1 MGSVAEILLFIPP
14 ILFALTFHEAS
25 HAFVAAKLGD
35 PTSRLLGRLTLNPLV
50 HLDPIGSILLL
61 LPPHFGWARPVPV
74 DSRYLAHPHRDMM
87 WIALAGPV
95 SNVILAA
102 IFGTLLRGMVAS
114 PYFSGGDASPA
125 ATALLQMTG
134 NAVYINLVLAAFNM
148 IPIFPLDGSRVVTGL
163 LPWRAAERFRALEPF
178 GPMLLLGLILMGSIS
193 HVSLV
198 GALIGPVVTPLMHLF
213 SWGLMG

>member
-1 MGSVAEILLFIPP
+1 MGSVAQILLFIPP

-25 HAFVAAKLGD
+25 HAFVATKLGD
-35 PTSRLLGRLTLNPLV
+35 PTSRLLGRLTLNPIV

-74 DSRYLAHPHRDMM
+74 DSRYLSHPHRDMM

-114 PYFSGGDASPA
+114 PYFSVGDASPV

-148 IPIFPLDGSRVVTGL
+148 IPIFPLDGSRVLTGL

-178 GPMLLLGLILMGSIS
+178 GPMILLGLILMGSIS
-193 HVSLV
+193 HVSFV

-213 SWGLMG
+213 SWGLM